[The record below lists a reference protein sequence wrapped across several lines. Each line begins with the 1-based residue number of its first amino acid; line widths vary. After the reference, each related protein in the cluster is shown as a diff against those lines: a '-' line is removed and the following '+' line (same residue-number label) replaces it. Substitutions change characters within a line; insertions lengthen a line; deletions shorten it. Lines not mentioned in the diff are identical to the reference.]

1 MDEPKATRKDHDE
14 PRWRIFAVQ
23 FTPPVGDMISAG
35 GHNEKE
41 AILEAANRLTASWM
55 NIPHRGGWSNVA
67 RVIEID
73 DDGGFIGEKC
83 YRLTLSIDE
92 CPADELPWK
101 PKPKVQY
108 TGRARSTRYRAPE
121 RIKGPRPNPEG
132 DQADREFLKSAREES
147 ANFVQWLS
155 GPLDISLYNLIGA
168 IGALEVVRDVN
179 VDDLLLQF
187 LQDERASIREAAIG
201 VADTHFTPRIQRAL
215 REISENDGSPILRDD
230 AKEIL
235 DTHP

>member
-1 MDEPKATRKDHDE
+1 MDEPKPTRKDHDE
-14 PRWRIFAVQ
+14 RRWRLFVVQ
-23 FTPPVGDMISAG
+23 FTPPVGDMIAAG
-35 GHNEKE
+35 GYNEKA

-55 NIPHRGGWSNVA
+55 NTPCRGGWSNVA
-67 RVIEID
+67 RVIELD
-73 DDGGFIGEKC
+73 DDGGFIGEKS

-92 CPADELPWK
+92 CPVDELPWK
-101 PKPKVQY
+101 PKPK
-108 TGRARSTRYRAPE
+108 E
-121 RIKGPRPNPEG
+121 RQKTMKGPRPNPEG
-132 DQADREFLKSAREES
+132 DLRDRAFLKSAREEP